1 MKTLFINACVREES
15 RTLQLCREYMKRHWE
30 KETVKE
36 VPLKDSLLT
45 PVNEAMLLQRDA
57 DISVG
62 DFSSSRYD
70 WAKDFAE
77 ADEILIGAP
86 YWDCS
91 FPSMLKVYL
100 EHVCVNGITFGYGS
114 DGAPMA
120 LCKAKKLIYI
130 TTAGGYL
137 ASPNSLELYLKELC
151 AMFGIGEME
160 MHKAEGLDI
169 WGNDVDAILKEAME
183 KL

>member
-30 KETVKE
+30 KETVTE
-36 VPLKDSLLT
+36 VSLKDSLLT
-45 PVNEAMLLQRDA
+45 PVNEEMLRQRDA

-70 WAKDFAE
+70 WAKDFAD

-86 YWDCS
+86 FWDCS

-114 DGAPMA
+114 DGVPMA

-130 TTAGGYL
+130 TTA
-137 ASPNSLELYLKELC
+137 AVICFPK
-151 AMFGIGEME
+151 FIGTLSERIVR
-160 MHKAEGLDI
+160 HVWD
-169 WGNDVDAILKEAME
+169 W
-183 KL
+183 